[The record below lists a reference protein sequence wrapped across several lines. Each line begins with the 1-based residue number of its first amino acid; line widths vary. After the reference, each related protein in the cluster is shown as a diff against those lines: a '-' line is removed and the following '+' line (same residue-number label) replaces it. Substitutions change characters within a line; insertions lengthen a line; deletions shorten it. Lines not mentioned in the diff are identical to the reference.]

1 METRKFWFGKYKGQN
16 IIDICKND
24 RSYVRWCIDN
34 VKNFSLNKEEDVEYR
49 LSAPKRVISHDYED
63 YEGSVWEEFDDEM
76 TYDMMMNFD

>member
-1 METRKFWFGKYKGQN
+1 MEARKFWFGKYKGQS
-16 IIDICKND
+16 IIDICKSD

-34 VKNFSLNKEEDVEYR
+34 VKNFSLNKDEEVEYR
-49 LSAPKRVISHDYED
+49 LSAPIRRVNSYD

>member
-16 IIDICKND
+16 IIDICKSD

-49 LSAPKRVISHDYED
+49 LSAPKRVISHDYE
-63 YEGSVWEEFDDEM
+63 GSVWEEFDDEM
-76 TYDMMMNFD
+76 TYDMMMNLD